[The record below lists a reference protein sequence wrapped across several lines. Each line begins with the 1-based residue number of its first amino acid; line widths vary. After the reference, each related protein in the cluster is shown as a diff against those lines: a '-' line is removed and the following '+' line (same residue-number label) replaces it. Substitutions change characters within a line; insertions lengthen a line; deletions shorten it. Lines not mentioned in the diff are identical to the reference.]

1 MLSNEIDIFIL
12 EPDALFRKIIQ
23 RIIKDIETE
32 KKINIFIYEDGYEFI
47 KDVKNVNNF
56 SLYIVN
62 DILPKK
68 NGLEVASH
76 IRKFDDRSII
86 YFMTRSETEE
96 DMLYALNLGVDN
108 YFVKPF
114 NLKLFQSITKN
125 RIIRGA
131 GV

>member
-86 YFMTRSETEE
+86 YFMTRFETEE

-114 NLKLFQSITKN
+114 NLKLFQSIIKN

>member
-23 RIIKDIETE
+23 RVIKDIETD
-32 KKINIFIYEDGYEFI
+32 KNINIYIYEDGYEFI

-114 NLKLFQSITKN
+114 NLKLFQSIIKN

>member
-114 NLKLFQSITKN
+114 NLKLFQSIIKN
-125 RIIRGA
+125 RIIRGG

>member
-1 MLSNEIDIFIL
+1 MTVNEVDIFIL
-12 EPDALFRKIIQ
+12 EPDDLFRKIIY
-23 RIIKDIETE
+23 RTINDIDLKT
-32 KKINIFIYEDGYEFI
+32 KINIFNYADGYEFI
-47 KDVKNVNNF
+47 QDVKGVNNF

-68 NGLEVASH
+68 NGLEVANH
-76 IRKFDDRSII
+76 IRTFDNKSII

-114 NLKLFQSITKN
+114 NLKLFQSIIKN
-125 RIIRGA
+125 RIIRGG

>member
-68 NGLEVASH
+68 NGLEVASN

-114 NLKLFQSITKN
+114 NLKLFQSIIKN

>member
-1 MLSNEIDIFIL
+1 MLNNEIDIFIL

-56 SLYIVN
+56 SIYIVN

-114 NLKLFQSITKN
+114 NLKLFQSIIKN

>member
-1 MLSNEIDIFIL
+1 MTINEVDIFIL
-12 EPDALFRKIIQ
+12 EPDDLFRKIIY
-23 RIIKDIETE
+23 RTINDINLKT
-32 KKINIFIYEDGYEFI
+32 KINIFNYADGYEFI
-47 KDVKNVNNF
+47 QDVKGVNNF

-68 NGLEVASH
+68 NGLEVANH
-76 IRKFDDRSII
+76 IRTFDNKSIM

-96 DMLYALNLGVDN
+96 DMLYALNLGVDY

-114 NLKLFQSITKN
+114 NLKLFQSIIKN
-125 RIIRGA
+125 RIIRGG

>member
-114 NLKLFQSITKN
+114 NLKLFQSIIKN
-125 RIIRGA
+125 RIIRGE

>member
-23 RIIKDIETE
+23 RIIKDIEKE

-114 NLKLFQSITKN
+114 NLKLFQSIIKN

>member
-47 KDVKNVNNF
+47 NDVKNVNNY

-114 NLKLFQSITKN
+114 NLKLFQSIIKN

>member
-1 MLSNEIDIFIL
+1 MTVNEVDIFIL
-12 EPDALFRKIIQ
+12 EPDDLFRKIIY
-23 RIIKDIETE
+23 RTINDIDLKT
-32 KKINIFIYEDGYEFI
+32 KINIFNYADGYEFI
-47 KDVKNVNNF
+47 QDVKGVNNF

-68 NGLEVASH
+68 NGLEVANH
-76 IRKFDDRSII
+76 IRTFDNKSII

-114 NLKLFQSITKN
+114 NLKLFQSIIKN
-125 RIIRGA
+125 KIIRG
-131 GV
+131 GRV

>member
-1 MLSNEIDIFIL
+1 MTVNEVDIFIL
-12 EPDALFRKIIQ
+12 EPDDLFRKIIY
-23 RIIKDIETE
+23 RTINDIDLKT
-32 KKINIFIYEDGYEFI
+32 KINIFNYADGYEFI
-47 KDVKNVNNF
+47 QDVKGVNNF

-68 NGLEVASH
+68 NGLEVANH
-76 IRKFDDRSII
+76 IRTFDNKSII

-114 NLKLFQSITKN
+114 NLKLFQSIIKN
-125 RIIRGA
+125 RIIRGV

>member
-12 EPDALFRKIIQ
+12 EPDALLRKIIQ

-114 NLKLFQSITKN
+114 NLKLFQSIIKN

>member
-1 MLSNEIDIFIL
+1 MTINEVDIFIL
-12 EPDALFRKIIQ
+12 EPDDLFRKIIY
-23 RIIKDIETE
+23 RTINDINLKT
-32 KKINIFIYEDGYEFI
+32 KINIFNYADGYEFI
-47 KDVKNVNNF
+47 QDVKGVNNF
-56 SLYIVN
+56 SLFIVN

-68 NGLEVASH
+68 NGLEVANH
-76 IRKFDDRSII
+76 IRTFDNKSIM

-114 NLKLFQSITKN
+114 NLKLFQSIIKN
-125 RIIRGA
+125 RIIRGG

>member
-1 MLSNEIDIFIL
+1 MLCNEIDIFIL

-23 RIIKDIETE
+23 RVIKDIETD
-32 KKINIFIYEDGYEFI
+32 KNINIYIYEDGYEFI

-62 DILPKK
+62 DVLPKK

-76 IRKFDDRSII
+76 IRQFDDRSII

-114 NLKLFQSITKN
+114 NLKLFQSIIKN

>member
-1 MLSNEIDIFIL
+1 MISNEVDIYIL
-12 EPDALFRKIIQ
+12 EPDALFRKIIH
-23 RIIKDIETE
+23 RTINDIKIET
-32 KKINIFIYEDGYEFI
+32 KVNIFTYADGYEFM
-47 KDVKNVNNF
+47 KDVTGVNNF

-76 IRKFDDRSII
+76 IRKFDKKSII

-114 NLKLFQSITKN
+114 NLKLFQSIIKN
-125 RIIRGA
+125 RLIRSA
-131 GV
+131 GL

>member
-76 IRKFDDRSII
+76 IRKSDDRSII

-114 NLKLFQSITKN
+114 NLKLFQSIIKN

>member
-1 MLSNEIDIFIL
+1 MTVNEVDIFIL
-12 EPDALFRKIIQ
+12 EPDDLFRKIIY
-23 RIIKDIETE
+23 RTINDINLKT
-32 KKINIFIYEDGYEFI
+32 KINIFNYADGYEFI
-47 KDVKNVNNF
+47 QDVKGVNNF

-68 NGLEVASH
+68 NGLEVANH
-76 IRKFDDRSII
+76 IRTFDNKSII

-114 NLKLFQSITKN
+114 NLKLFQSIIKN
-125 RIIRGA
+125 RIIRGV

>member
-32 KKINIFIYEDGYEFI
+32 KKINTFIYEDGYEFI

-114 NLKLFQSITKN
+114 NLKLFQSIIKN

>member
-12 EPDALFRKIIQ
+12 EPDVLFRKIIQ

-114 NLKLFQSITKN
+114 NLKLFQSIIKN